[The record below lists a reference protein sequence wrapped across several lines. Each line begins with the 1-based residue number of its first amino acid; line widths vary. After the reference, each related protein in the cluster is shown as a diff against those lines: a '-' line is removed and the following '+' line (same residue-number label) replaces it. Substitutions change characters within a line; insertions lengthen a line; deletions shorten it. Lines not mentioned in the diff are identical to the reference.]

1 MKSILSDTPCWTLP
15 LTLIRILQV
24 YLIRNLILLFTNFIS
39 LLLMGFK
46 LMAGAVA
53 SCALIGVAVGV
64 GIIYGS
70 LLISIGRNP
79 SQRDELLRYAFIGF
93 SLVEVQYLNIRYQV
107 WQGIVLVTVIPY
119 ISIFYTNHNSVATSG
134 DRFTGKTSIY
144 INTIINQNRNNY
156 IKSVEGF
163 GCKRVLGV

>member
-1 MKSILSDTPCWTLP
+1 
-15 LTLIRILQV
+15 
-24 YLIRNLILLFTNFIS
+24 
-39 LLLMGFK
+39 MGFK

-93 SLVEVQYLNIRYQV
+93 SLVEVSGLIGLVISLLLLFGFERLQGDKLDLILYNLVPQVLTEKHISSNI
-107 WQGIVLVTVIPY
+107 
-119 ISIFYTNHNSVATSG
+119 ISKDKNNSCITK
-134 DRFTGKTSIY
+134 DRK
-144 INTIINQNRNNY
+144 
-156 IKSVEGF
+156 V
-163 GCKRVLGV
+163 

>member
-1 MKSILSDTPCWTLP
+1 MKLKYSLPPFLPAMVNTIVLSIAVP
-15 LTLIRILQV
+15 
-24 YLIRNLILLFTNFIS
+24 

-93 SLVEVQYLNIRYQV
+93 SLVEVSGLIGLVISLLLLFGFDGLLVVLNEVQ
-107 WQGIVLVTVIPY
+107 
-119 ISIFYTNHNSVATSG
+119 
-134 DRFTGKTSIY
+134 
-144 INTIINQNRNNY
+144 
-156 IKSVEGF
+156 
-163 GCKRVLGV
+163 LGYR

>member
-1 MKSILSDTPCWTLP
+1 MVNTIVLSIAVP
-15 LTLIRILQV
+15 
-24 YLIRNLILLFTNFIS
+24 

-93 SLVEVQYLNIRYQV
+93 SLVEVSGLIGLVISLLLLFGFDSFCRIVNCSTKDYQHGIRV
-107 WQGIVLVTVIPY
+107 ADTALETGDSMNPRRVNVVL
-119 ISIFYTNHNSVATSG
+119 
-134 DRFTGKTSIY
+134 
-144 INTIINQNRNNY
+144 
-156 IKSVEGF
+156 
-163 GCKRVLGV
+163 

>member
-1 MKSILSDTPCWTLP
+1 
-15 LTLIRILQV
+15 
-24 YLIRNLILLFTNFIS
+24 
-39 LLLMGFK
+39 MGFK

-93 SLVEVQYLNIRYQV
+93 SLVEVSGLI
-107 WQGIVLVTVIPY
+107 GLV
-119 ISIFYTNHNSVATSG
+119 ISLLLLFGFDGLHRHHVA
-134 DRFTGKTSIY
+134 GKS
-144 INTIINQNRNNY
+144 TIIPLLILSLTIPQASPIREVPCGLIN
-156 IKSVEGF
+156 G
-163 GCKRVLGV
+163 L

>member
-1 MKSILSDTPCWTLP
+1 
-15 LTLIRILQV
+15 
-24 YLIRNLILLFTNFIS
+24 
-39 LLLMGFK
+39 MGFK

-93 SLVEVQYLNIRYQV
+93 SLVEVSGLIGLVISLLLLFGFDGLLVVLNEVQ
-107 WQGIVLVTVIPY
+107 
-119 ISIFYTNHNSVATSG
+119 
-134 DRFTGKTSIY
+134 
-144 INTIINQNRNNY
+144 
-156 IKSVEGF
+156 
-163 GCKRVLGV
+163 LGYR

>member
-1 MKSILSDTPCWTLP
+1 
-15 LTLIRILQV
+15 
-24 YLIRNLILLFTNFIS
+24 
-39 LLLMGFK
+39 MGFK

-93 SLVEVQYLNIRYQV
+93 SLVEVSGLIGLVISLLLLFGFAELTFARWFLSGNPLSIRLPHEIFFDGLYL
-107 WQGIVLVTVIPY
+107 
-119 ISIFYTNHNSVATSG
+119 
-134 DRFTGKTSIY
+134 
-144 INTIINQNRNNY
+144 
-156 IKSVEGF
+156 
-163 GCKRVLGV
+163 

>member
-1 MKSILSDTPCWTLP
+1 MGLP
-15 LTLIRILQV
+15 GTYAFTAIRL
-24 YLIRNLILLFTNFIS
+24 

-79 SQRDELLRYAFIGF
+79 
-93 SLVEVQYLNIRYQV
+93 YLWCNSEKPCSWV
-107 WQGIVLVTVIPY
+107 GIVT
-119 ISIFYTNHNSVATSG
+119 
-134 DRFTGKTSIY
+134 
-144 INTIINQNRNNY
+144 
-156 IKSVEGF
+156 
-163 GCKRVLGV
+163 

>member
-1 MKSILSDTPCWTLP
+1 
-15 LTLIRILQV
+15 
-24 YLIRNLILLFTNFIS
+24 
-39 LLLMGFK
+39 MGFK

-93 SLVEVQYLNIRYQV
+93 SLVEVSGLIGLVISLLLLFGFDGLQFNTVPQLLLPGTLQLGQRIVHYSARIPHYSTRYLSSYYQEH
-107 WQGIVLVTVIPY
+107 
-119 ISIFYTNHNSVATSG
+119 SS
-134 DRFTGKTSIY
+134 
-144 INTIINQNRNNY
+144 
-156 IKSVEGF
+156 
-163 GCKRVLGV
+163 

>member
-1 MKSILSDTPCWTLP
+1 
-15 LTLIRILQV
+15 
-24 YLIRNLILLFTNFIS
+24 
-39 LLLMGFK
+39 MGFK

-93 SLVEVQYLNIRYQV
+93 SLVEVSVKLKSNGTSDNGTFTYRYTLWIYSRNILYNTVDRTFS
-107 WQGIVLVTVIPY
+107 WRTGIRT
-119 ISIFYTNHNSVATSG
+119 
-134 DRFTGKTSIY
+134 
-144 INTIINQNRNNY
+144 
-156 IKSVEGF
+156 
-163 GCKRVLGV
+163 

>member
-1 MKSILSDTPCWTLP
+1 MIL
-15 LTLIRILQV
+15 
-24 YLIRNLILLFTNFIS
+24 NLATSLSSNYSS

-93 SLVEVQYLNIRYQV
+93 SLVEVSGLI
-107 WQGIVLVTVIPY
+107 GLV
-119 ISIFYTNHNSVATSG
+119 ISLLLLFGFDKVA
-134 DRFTGKTSIY
+134 
-144 INTIINQNRNNY
+144 
-156 IKSVEGF
+156 
-163 GCKRVLGV
+163 

>member
-1 MKSILSDTPCWTLP
+1 MSLWSKVITTKIKVINTAPDVILSLP
-15 LTLIRILQV
+15 QLSFIGVQLV
-24 YLIRNLILLFTNFIS
+24 GYLSNNQQAA

-93 SLVEVQYLNIRYQV
+93 SLVEVSGLI
-107 WQGIVLVTVIPY
+107 GLV
-119 ISIFYTNHNSVATSG
+119 ISLLLLFG
-134 DRFTGKTSIY
+134 FDR
-144 INTIINQNRNNY
+144 
-156 IKSVEGF
+156 
-163 GCKRVLGV
+163 LGSTPR

>member
-1 MKSILSDTPCWTLP
+1 
-15 LTLIRILQV
+15 
-24 YLIRNLILLFTNFIS
+24 
-39 LLLMGFK
+39 MGFK

-93 SLVEVQYLNIRYQV
+93 SLVEVSGLI
-107 WQGIVLVTVIPY
+107 GLVISLLLLFGFDKVAYFAVPGSIELGRLRIIFKVVSKASIHTVY
-119 ISIFYTNHNSVATSG
+119 
-134 DRFTGKTSIY
+134 
-144 INTIINQNRNNY
+144 
-156 IKSVEGF
+156 
-163 GCKRVLGV
+163 

>member
-1 MKSILSDTPCWTLP
+1 
-15 LTLIRILQV
+15 
-24 YLIRNLILLFTNFIS
+24 
-39 LLLMGFK
+39 MGFK

-93 SLVEVQYLNIRYQV
+93 SLVEVSGLIGLVISLLLLFGFDGFLYHLVHIYPV
-107 WQGIVLVTVIPY
+107 THKLLVTELLLLTGVGVRY
-119 ISIFYTNHNSVATSG
+119 VKDYTLNAYKLVLNNSLQSITTCL
-134 DRFTGKTSIY
+134 R
-144 INTIINQNRNNY
+144 
-156 IKSVEGF
+156 
-163 GCKRVLGV
+163 

>member
-1 MKSILSDTPCWTLP
+1 MVINMAPIVRRTTGTLCWIAVI
-15 LTLIRILQV
+15 LTLVLLHLVLYDLPKIDFNTNPGAV
-24 YLIRNLILLFTNFIS
+24 YLWRPRQWQTLDHGRSLSSYRCIFFKTVLLLYLVSNFIS

-93 SLVEVQYLNIRYQV
+93 SLVEVSGLIGLVISLLLLFGFDGLYL
-107 WQGIVLVTVIPY
+107 T
-119 ISIFYTNHNSVATSG
+119 
-134 DRFTGKTSIY
+134 
-144 INTIINQNRNNY
+144 
-156 IKSVEGF
+156 
-163 GCKRVLGV
+163 

>member
-1 MKSILSDTPCWTLP
+1 MYLNPTSYSKLIISCLSAIP
-15 LTLIRILQV
+15 
-24 YLIRNLILLFTNFIS
+24 

-93 SLVEVQYLNIRYQV
+93 SLVEVSGLI
-107 WQGIVLVTVIPY
+107 GLV
-119 ISIFYTNHNSVATSG
+119 ISLLLLFG
-134 DRFTGKTSIY
+134 FDRLGGKGKIH
-144 INTIINQNRNNY
+144 IIT
-156 IKSVEGF
+156 KPF
-163 GCKRVLGV
+163 

>member
-1 MKSILSDTPCWTLP
+1 
-15 LTLIRILQV
+15 
-24 YLIRNLILLFTNFIS
+24 
-39 LLLMGFK
+39 MGFK

-93 SLVEVQYLNIRYQV
+93 SLVEVSGLIGLVISLLLLFGFDGLMKVQYIDIQWITFNGLN
-107 WQGIVLVTVIPY
+107 LVQP
-119 ISIFYTNHNSVATSG
+119 
-134 DRFTGKTSIY
+134 
-144 INTIINQNRNNY
+144 
-156 IKSVEGF
+156 
-163 GCKRVLGV
+163 

>member
-1 MKSILSDTPCWTLP
+1 M
-15 LTLIRILQV
+15 

-79 SQRDELLRYAFIGF
+79 SQRDELLR
-93 SLVEVQYLNIRYQV
+93 SSRYLFDYY
-107 WQGIVLVTVIPY
+107 LFVISY
-119 ISIFYTNHNSVATSG
+119 LISCTAVGTFA
-134 DRFTGKTSIY
+134 
-144 INTIINQNRNNY
+144 
-156 IKSVEGF
+156 
-163 GCKRVLGV
+163 L

>member
-1 MKSILSDTPCWTLP
+1 
-15 LTLIRILQV
+15 
-24 YLIRNLILLFTNFIS
+24 
-39 LLLMGFK
+39 MGFK

-93 SLVEVQYLNIRYQV
+93 SLVEVSGLIGLVISLLLLFGFDLLFNIDL
-107 WQGIVLVTVIPY
+107 IVFEKLLPTTAAYKTKNTTTYYSSVI
-119 ISIFYTNHNSVATSG
+119 HG
-134 DRFTGKTSIY
+134 DVGK
-144 INTIINQNRNNY
+144 
-156 IKSVEGF
+156 
-163 GCKRVLGV
+163 

>member
-1 MKSILSDTPCWTLP
+1 
-15 LTLIRILQV
+15 
-24 YLIRNLILLFTNFIS
+24 
-39 LLLMGFK
+39 MGFK

-93 SLVEVQYLNIRYQV
+93 YLRGKYFSLSSLPCRPWLLMNS
-107 WQGIVLVTVIPY
+107 LTVKQLP
-119 ISIFYTNHNSVATSG
+119 S
-134 DRFTGKTSIY
+134 K
-144 INTIINQNRNNY
+144 
-156 IKSVEGF
+156 
-163 GCKRVLGV
+163 

>member
-1 MKSILSDTPCWTLP
+1 
-15 LTLIRILQV
+15 
-24 YLIRNLILLFTNFIS
+24 
-39 LLLMGFK
+39 MGFK

-93 SLVEVQYLNIRYQV
+93 SLVEVSGLI
-107 WQGIVLVTVIPY
+107 GLV
-119 ISIFYTNHNSVATSG
+119 ISLLLLFGFDLLFKVKPTEISTLHG
-134 DRFTGKTSIY
+134 
-144 INTIINQNRNNY
+144 
-156 IKSVEGF
+156 IKSLLDHKYRTVHSLIL
-163 GCKRVLGV
+163 R

>member
-1 MKSILSDTPCWTLP
+1 MVLLG
-15 LTLIRILQV
+15 
-24 YLIRNLILLFTNFIS
+24 YLFLAFTRS
-39 LLLMGFK
+39 TWLLLLMGFK

-93 SLVEVQYLNIRYQV
+93 SLVEVSGLIGLVISLLLLFGFDRHGYLVEY
-107 WQGIVLVTVIPY
+107 
-119 ISIFYTNHNSVATSG
+119 FYWFKV
-134 DRFTGKTSIY
+134 
-144 INTIINQNRNNY
+144 
-156 IKSVEGF
+156 
-163 GCKRVLGV
+163 